1 MIPLPGIIV
10 LAQDFNPKVM
20 SLYDAWNR
28 FNPAGSSQADELENS
43 SGSDSAR
50 AAIARGQA
58 LFNSKPIRISNVKG
72 LNDDTQHEHY
82 RGYMYHLS

>member
-1 MIPLPGIIV
+1 
-10 LAQDFNPKVM
+10 M

-28 FNPAGSSQADELENS
+28 SNSAGSSQADPLDSS

-72 LNDDTQHEHY
+72 LNDETEHEHHSRY
-82 RGYMYHLS
+82 LYHLS